1 MERIC
6 ELTVDPP
13 PLGLR
18 RDRGVEG
25 FACMTH
31 NKVMDTVLPLD
42 RMTVEEKLR
51 AIEVLWD
58 DLCRNEKQVPVA
70 DWQKQLLDER
80 EQQIQTGEAKFSDWD
95 AAEKRIRERTS

>member
-1 MERIC
+1 
-6 ELTVDPP
+6 
-13 PLGLR
+13 
-18 RDRGVEG
+18 
-25 FACMTH
+25 MTH

-42 RMTVEEKLR
+42 RMTVEERLR

-80 EQQIQTGEAKFSDWD
+80 EQQIQTGEAKFSDW
-95 AAEKRIRERTS
+95 EKRIRERTS

>member
-1 MERIC
+1 
-6 ELTVDPP
+6 
-13 PLGLR
+13 
-18 RDRGVEG
+18 
-25 FACMTH
+25 MTH

-80 EQQIQTGEAKFSDWD
+80 EQQIQTGEAKFSDW
-95 AAEKRIRERTS
+95 EKRIRERTS